1 MYIGKTESN
10 LKWKEIVMKEK
21 IKLRD
26 YNIFYFITLL
36 LILVWKSKDAGIIT
50 TFFVVGGGIL
60 IIFNYIFFISLFK
73 NLLVFYKRKHEN
85 ILFLVS
91 FALQLFG
98 AGLFVISIVMNFEL
112 LMGPQMD
119 ALTLP
124 IILHLIGI
132 NLIEIAGLVAYVTQ
146 EKSKGSF
153 PWISVI
159 LTVLLIISFNDAVLN

>member
-1 MYIGKTESN
+1 
-10 LKWKEIVMKEK
+10 MKEK

-36 LILVWKSKDAGIIT
+36 SILVLKSKEAGIIT
-50 TFFVVGGGIL
+50 TFIVVGGIL
-60 IIFNYIFFISLFK
+60 IIFNYIIFISLFK

-91 FALQLFG
+91 LALQLIG
-98 AGLFVISIVMNFEL
+98 AGLFVISIAMNFEL
-112 LMGPQMD
+112 LIGPQMD
-119 ALTLP
+119 VLTIP
-124 IILHLIGI
+124 IIFYLIGI

-146 EKSKGSF
+146 EKSKESF

-159 LTVLLIISFNDAVLN
+159 LTVLLIISFNVAVLY

>member
-10 LKWKEIVMKEK
+10 LKWKEIVMEEK

-36 LILVWKSKDAGIIT
+36 SILVLKSKEAGIIT
-50 TFFVVGGGIL
+50 TFFVVGGIL
-60 IIFNYIFFISLFK
+60 IIFNYIIFISLFK

-91 FALQLFG
+91 LALQLFG
-98 AGLFVISIVMNFEL
+98 AGLFVIYFEL
-112 LMGPQMD
+112 LIGPQMD

-124 IILHLIGI
+124 IILYLIGI
-132 NLIEIAGLVAYVTQ
+132 NLIEIAGFVAYVTQ
-146 EKSKGSF
+146 EKSKDSF

-159 LTVLLIISFNDAVLN
+159 LTVLLIISFNVAVLY

>member
-10 LKWKEIVMKEK
+10 LKWKEIVMEEK

-26 YNIFYFITLL
+26 YTIFYFITLL
-36 LILVWKSKDAGIIT
+36 SILVLKSKESGIIT
-50 TFFVVGGGIL
+50 TFFVVGGIL
-60 IIFNYIFFISLFK
+60 IIFNYIIFISLFK

-91 FALQLFG
+91 LALQLFG
-98 AGLFVISIVMNFEL
+98 AGLFVISITMNFEL
-112 LMGPQMD
+112 LIGPQMD

-124 IILHLIGI
+124 IILYLIGI
-132 NLIEIAGLVAYVTQ
+132 NLIEIAGFVAYVTQ
-146 EKSKGSF
+146 EKSKDSF

-159 LTVLLIISFNDAVLN
+159 LTVLLIISFNVAVLY